1 MQRAYLWSEQQLR
14 AAAWCQGITMVRGP
28 GREIACSWELPK
40 LSSLLSII
48 CGGKAK
54 VRENLQKQS
63 CGLSDTGP
71 AQAPEGR
78 GISSKKKNTSKENL
92 SLNQE
97 FPASG
102 LFNRLPK
109 IMAVQ
114 SGYAT
119 LSLPLVTQPGSSQR
133 GVRAA
138 ESCLC
143 AAAV

>member
-1 MQRAYLWSEQQLR
+1 MQRAYLWGEQQLR

-28 GREIACSWELPK
+28 GREIARSWELPK

-78 GISSKKKNTSKENL
+78 GISSKKKKHIQGKPVLEPGVS
-92 SLNQE
+92 S
-97 FPASG
+97 F
-102 LFNRLPK
+102 R
-109 IMAVQ
+109 AVQ
-114 SGYAT
+114 QA
-119 LSLPLVTQPGSSQR
+119 P
-133 GVRAA
+133 
-138 ESCLC
+138 
-143 AAAV
+143 